1 MPPWARWLLV
11 VALSG
16 GAACD
21 KGAPLEDAVARPSAS
36 PVPSDG
42 PVEVESL
49 GLSFELTGSFET
61 SEGPGFE
68 LLAKSL
74 QHHSVL
80 SIANDQPDVVE
91 AFEPERGES
100 VAPAD
105 IPGVDAV
112 VVTDAVLEGLQPG
125 LEAREL
131 LVANGDRSFTLIFS
145 AREADLPELWEGV
158 MDSLSI
164 EPD

>member
-1 MPPWARWLLV
+1 MPTWARCLCV
-11 VALSG
+11 VALLG

-21 KGAPLEDAVARPSAS
+21 KGASVTDVAQSSAD
-36 PVPSDG
+36 PVPSNG
-42 PVEVESL
+42 SVEVESL
-49 GLSFELTGSFET
+49 GLSFELPGSFQM
-61 SEGPGFE
+61 SEGAPGFE
-68 LLAKSL
+68 FLAKSL

-80 SIANDQPDVVE
+80 SIATDEPDVVS
-91 AFEPERGES
+91 AFEPEGGES

-131 LVANGDRSFTLIFS
+131 LVANGDQSFTLIFS
-145 AREADLPELWEGV
+145 AREPDLPELWEGV
-158 MDSLSI
+158 MDSLRI